1 MESQFPGRLMA
12 KGTTVKFKFKAILYY
27 KSQLKARPCLTTRER
42 AGVGAARQHL
52 QLQGDQTPLASAGTC
67 SHARTPTEHTRL
79 EECLSGYLLWLL
91 FQKIWSILSTHMAAY
106 NHL

>member
-27 KSQLKARPCLTTRER
+27 KSQLKARPCLTTGQEWGLHDSISSSREIRHRWPPR
-42 AGVGAARQHL
+42 APAVMHAH
-52 QLQGDQTPLASAGTC
+52 PLSTRGWRSAS
-67 SHARTPTEHTRL
+67 
-79 EECLSGYLLWLL
+79 SGYLLWLL